1 MVWVKR
7 PPRNAQWQAC
17 VILPAIL
24 AAVTL
29 AGCGTSSVFP
39 PRPLLPLAS
48 ALPVERVWT
57 RVNRLDDAPG
67 QILLP
72 LSHVHGRLYWT
83 DSGNVLHAVDSHSG
97 RNVWRYRSD
106 LPLIS
111 GVGGDDS
118 LLLVG
123 SRDGDVLALDPA
135 QGTLR
140 WRSRVSSEVLAPP
153 QHGSG
158 TVIAYAVDGK
168 VFALDA
174 QTGKIRW
181 QFDTQVPLLT
191 LRGLATPRI
200 VDDRVLVGLAN
211 GRVLALQLA
220 DGKNLWSTEVA
231 PARGRSEIERLVDVD
246 AAPLVL
252 GDVAYC
258 VAFQGQVT
266 AISIATGRVLWARE
280 LSSTADMAYDDE
292 ALYVTSPDG
301 SLTALTRSAGEILWR
316 QDALQYRY
324 VTGPARLGEYLIVG
338 DIEGYMHWLDRHTG
352 NIVHRKRLDDAPIG
366 SEPIVAG
373 SQVFFLSRGGIL
385 DAWTLPNSPVT
396 PSAVPGAA
404 S

>member
-1 MVWVKR
+1 MRRSSSKLFVLLLLAS
-7 PPRNAQWQAC
+7 PLQAQRVLHWQDVRIDA
-17 VILPAIL
+17 
-24 AAVTL
+24 TL
-29 AGCGTSSVFP
+29 AQDGSLRVVETQTMVFSGDWNGGERTFNLR
-39 PRPLLPLAS
+39 PRQGFRFEGMRRIDSTGQARVMTEGPLDEVDNYAF
-48 ALPVERVWT
+48 T
-57 RVNRLDDAPG
+57 NR
-67 QILLP
+67 
-72 LSHVHGRLYWT
+72 R
-83 DSGNVLHAVDSHSG
+83 
-97 RNVWRYRSD
+97 
-106 LPLIS
+106 
-111 GVGGDDS
+111 
-118 LLLVG
+118 
-123 SRDGDVLALDPA
+123 
-135 QGTLR
+135 TLR

-211 GRVLALQLA
+211 GRVLALQLS

-246 AAPLVL
+246 ATPLVL

-396 PSAVPGAA
+396 PSAAPGAA

>member
-1 MVWVKR
+1 MDWVQR
-7 PPRNAQWQAC
+7 HPRSVQWRGYA
-17 VILPAIL
+17 ILPVIL
-24 AAVTL
+24 AAATL
-29 AGCGTSSVFP
+29 AGCSASGVIP
-39 PRPLLPLAS
+39 PRPLPPLAS
-48 ALPVERVWT
+48 ALPIERAWT
-57 RVNRLDDAPG
+57 QVNRLDDAPG

-72 LSHVHGRLYWT
+72 LSHVQGRLYWT
-83 DSGNVLHAVDSHSG
+83 DSGNVLHAVDPQSG
-97 RNVWRYRSD
+97 RTLWRYRSE

-111 GVGGDDS
+111 GVGGDDAM
-118 LLLVG
+118 LLMG

-140 WRSRVSSEVLAPP
+140 WRTRVSSEVLAPP

-168 VFALDA
+168 IFALDA

-211 GRVLALQLA
+211 GRVSALQLS
-220 DGKNLWSTEVA
+220 DGKSLWSTEVA

-301 SLTALTRSAGEILWR
+301 SLTALTRRGGEILWR

-338 DIEGYMHWLDRHTG
+338 DFEGYMHWIDRHTG
-352 NIVHRKRLDDAPIG
+352 NIAHRKRLDDAPIG

-373 SQVFFLSRGGIL
+373 NQVFFLSRGGIL
-385 DAWTLPNSPVT
+385 DAWTLPSPPVVSST
-396 PSAVPGAA
+396 AQGAA